1 MTESE
6 DKPRKGQKY
15 TAGIMIAAIHEARG
29 MVYVAARKL
38 GCSPRTVYN
47 YAKNYKS
54 VQAAID
60 DERGVMID
68 NAELVLW
75 DAIQARKP
83 WAVSLTLKTIGKHRG
98 YVERQ
103 EVTGADGGPVVVVNW
118 EDDAAD
124 TA

>member
-1 MTESE
+1 MAMKFTP
-6 DKPRKGQKY
+6 DQ
-15 TAGIMIAAIHEARG
+15 MIEAIHESRG
-29 MVYVAARKL
+29 MVYVAARAI
-38 GCSPRTVYN
+38 GCTPQTVYN
-47 YAKNYKS
+47 YAKRYKK

-60 DERGVMID
+60 AERGIMID

-103 EVTGADGGPVVVVNW
+103 EVTGADGDAVEIRVVGGINL
-118 EDDAAD
+118 DDD
-124 TA
+124 I

>member
-1 MTESE
+1 MTESD

-15 TAGIMIAAIHEARG
+15 TAKNMIDAIHESRG
-29 MVYVAARKL
+29 MIYVAARKL

-47 YAKNYKS
+47 YAKRYKK

-60 DERGVMID
+60 DERGIMID

-118 EDDAAD
+118 EDDATD
-124 TA
+124 TT